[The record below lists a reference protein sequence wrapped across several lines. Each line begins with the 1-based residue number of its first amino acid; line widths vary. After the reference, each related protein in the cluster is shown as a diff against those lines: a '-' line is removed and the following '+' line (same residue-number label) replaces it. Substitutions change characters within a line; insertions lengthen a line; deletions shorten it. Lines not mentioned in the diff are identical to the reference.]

1 MRDLG
6 SLPRGLQL
14 VNLSSGTSSPNT
26 RDFSSRLAAAADPEY
41 SVPART
47 CFTWGKIYSVMHHFL
62 FTRQPYTL
70 FSVTRRSWSDNVSEW
85 VTLRTELTDVTLV
98 SSLDQNR
105 LFVSES
111 LVPLT
116 QLAKWYKE
124 PTNFFQSYR
133 PRNDLLQ
140 AIFVFNGDFNGEM
153 ARFWIS
159 CRKMTLIW
167 SIWF

>member
-47 CFTWGKIYSVMHHFL
+47 CFTWRTGEHLLCDSSIL

-98 SSLDQNR
+98 SKDTHWRFYWQDSGNDSYGSVVR
-105 LFVSES
+105 EI
-111 LVPLT
+111 LV
-116 QLAKWYKE
+116 
-124 PTNFFQSYR
+124 
-133 PRNDLLQ
+133 
-140 AIFVFNGDFNGEM
+140 
-153 ARFWIS
+153 
-159 CRKMTLIW
+159 LIMEVDKVADEVTDME
-167 SIWF
+167 IDK